1 MGLVADIFGFIAQRE
16 QAGLD
21 KEQWKIKKQQL
32 DMAIE
37 QRDLYLNTLKSLPP
51 EQQKLGVI
59 NQELLGKTIFYD
71 NLIKKLAGG
80 GQEKQPPPPTFE
92 ETGEAFRPTQEMLPK
107 QPLSGQIANQQ
118 LFGGMSPQNMMMDM
132 FKKETGIGESMEPVQ
147 TKEIYDPVTKQ
158 MRMGQILRNGQTRW
172 LSDPTGNPLI
182 VPPDV
187 EWKEMVIG
195 NQKIEIGFDKKGN
208 VIQQNGMPLIR
219 SNIPQNQQF
228 LRGLAG
234 GPTGQAAIP
243 VPPGGFPAG
252 TILPETVK
260 PEGIQ
265 LTGPRGEQSQVFVN
279 PLIGGPA
286 GITPSKGG
294 LPGIQTKPPQAVT
307 VGVAQ
312 QTEMM
317 KSGLEALKKVKDS
330 IFDSKTGKINR
341 KNLFNAAIPFGGM
354 PRSEGKRV
362 GDLIGAALNAIRI
375 ASTGAAFSPKELE
388 QLKAQYIPAYLAN
401 DQQVYD
407 QWDQM
412 TRFVQGMLQQMD
424 PNEVFTKNQQKEFDK
439 LMNIPKKGGM
449 GLKPESMGAFKMG
462 QTVEKNGITWKYKGN
477 DIWERQ

>member
-32 DMAIE
+32 DMAIDE
-37 QRDLYLNTLKSLPP
+37 RNKHLELYNSLPP
-51 EQQKLGVI
+51 KQQKLYMI
-59 NQELLGKTIFYD
+59 NKELLGKTLYYD

-118 LFGGMSPQNMMMDM
+118 LFGGMSSQDMMMDM
-132 FKKETGIGESMEPVQ
+132 FKKETGIGESIEPVQ
-147 TKEIYDPVTKQ
+147 TKEIYDPVTKH

-172 LSDPTGNPLI
+172 ISDPGGNPLI

-195 NQKIEIGFDKKGN
+195 NQKVEIGFDKKGN

-243 VPPGGFPAG
+243 VPPGGFPGG

-294 LPGIQTKPPQAVT
+294 LPGIPTKSPQALTGDISTKINQVKT
-307 VGVAQ
+307 ALQ
-312 QTEMM
+312 
-317 KSGLEALKKVKDS
+317 SLEQYKNL
-330 IFDSKTGKINR
+330 IFNSDGTINR
-341 KNLFNAAIPFGGM
+341 KNLFNSSMPGPGGGGAPRTQGKQLNNYLFGAIDPIQRAASGM
-354 PRSEGKRV
+354 M
-362 GDLIGAALNAIRI
+362 IR
-375 ASTGAAFSPKELE
+375 PEE
-388 QLKAQYIPAYLAN
+388 EERYKARYGSNYWMN
-401 DQQVYD
+401 DQQVRDNFTIMINYLRS
-407 QWDQM
+407 QAE
-412 TRFVQGMLQQMD
+412 MLD
-424 PNEVFTKNQQKEFDK
+424 PNEVWTSDVKKRFEK
-439 LMNIPKKGGM
+439 LAIIPGKKKSNLYRNM
-449 GLKPESMGAFKMG
+449 SNEELLK
-462 QTVEKNGITWKYKGN
+462 QLEK
-477 DIWERQ
+477 